1 MKITIIYDNTV
12 FRDGLKSDWG
22 FSALIEFNNRKILFD
37 TGGNGAILLENM
49 RKLNINP
56 KSIDTIF
63 ISHNH
68 FDHVGGLSEFLNK
81 NNDVKLY
88 APSTFRGVKNVRELE
103 YIVAAKEISENIYT
117 TGELDRIEQSLIIK
131 TEKGLIIIVG
141 CAHPEIEQILNVAKR
156 YGEPYAL
163 IGGFHGFNKL
173 QILTELCFL
182 TPTHCSENTEKIKS
196 LYPEKYISGGA
207 GKVIEFE

>member
-37 TGGNGAILLENM
+37 TGGNGAILLKNM

-103 YIVAAKEISENIYT
+103 YITNSKELSKNIYT
-117 TGELDRIEQSLIIK
+117 TGELDNIEQSLILNTRKDIDFLFIIK
-131 TEKGLIIIVG
+131 LYLLYQKSKLKPLPTGKSCIYLHII
-141 CAHPEIEQILNVAKR
+141 N
-156 YGEPYAL
+156 
-163 IGGFHGFNKL
+163 N
-173 QILTELCFL
+173 
-182 TPTHCSENTEKIKS
+182 
-196 LYPEKYISGGA
+196 
-207 GKVIEFE
+207 

>member
-81 NNDVKLY
+81 NNNVKLY

-103 YIVAAKEISENIYT
+103 YITNSKELSKNIYT
-117 TGELDRIEQSLIIK
+117 TGELDNIEQSLILN
-131 TEKGLIIIVG
+131 TRKGLVIIVG
-141 CAHPEIEQILNVAKR
+141 CAHPEIEQILNVAKQ
-156 YGEPYAL
+156 YGNPYAV
-163 IGGFHGFNKL
+163 IGGFHGFKKFD
-173 QILTELCFL
+173 ILTKLHFFS
-182 TPTHCSENTEKIKS
+182 PVHCTKYIDDIHK
-196 LYPEKYISGGA
+196 LYPDKYILGGA
-207 GKVIEFE
+207 GKIIEFE